1 MKKSYKIAYIALIAL
16 CAILC
21 VMDIVVGNYWAAILM
36 GTTAVYLLVFY
47 WQVQLNARMLID
59 LTKYY
64 TAYCE
69 SLQREGIAKEELNKM
84 RKREEIAKRNEAT
97 ACKSLDNT
105 RSELMRT
112 ISDLEAMTK
121 RWEMTEDARQKLE
134 DAYQELLMP
143 KSRQA
148 KSKNVK

>member
-16 CAILC
+16 CAIFS
-21 VMDIVVGNYWAAILM
+21 VVNVTIGDYWPAWTLALTAIYTGMLYCYSHRICSLM
-36 GTTAVYLLVFY
+36 A
-47 WQVQLNARMLID
+47 D

-148 KSKNVK
+148 KGKNVK